1 MSSELDNDNSES
13 LHFSTPPEKIDPRDT
28 PLLEDS
34 LGGLPEEGK
43 EKSDAPKVENSA
55 RPPVAEA
62 PPAPH
67 QVYYRDVYSSSPEEE
82 VDLEAEDEDKFI
94 EISVSEPHKVG
105 EGISCYM
112 AYKVSTKTNLKIFQR
127 ESFSVTRRFS
137 DFLGLHEKLAEKHG
151 PRGRIIPPAP
161 EKSLVGTTRV
171 KINSNSFD
179 AGQTNQYRLP
189 SQPSTDEGLG
199 ERKSEKE
206 FIARRR
212 VALERFV
219 NRVAHHPVLRKDS
232 TFMEFL
238 ESSRDLPRATSTSA
252 LSSASVFRLIGKKHF
267 PDFSIISSNPESG
280 FFR

>member
-112 AYKVSTKTNLKIFQR
+112 AYKVSTKTNLKIFRR

-137 DFLGLHEKLAEKHG
+137 DFLGKYK
-151 PRGRIIPPAP
+151 
-161 EKSLVGTTRV
+161 VG
-171 KINSNSFD
+171 
-179 AGQTNQYRLP
+179 
-189 SQPSTDEGLG
+189 
-199 ERKSEKE
+199 
-206 FIARRR
+206 
-212 VALERFV
+212 
-219 NRVAHHPVLRKDS
+219 
-232 TFMEFL
+232 
-238 ESSRDLPRATSTSA
+238 
-252 LSSASVFRLIGKKHF
+252 
-267 PDFSIISSNPESG
+267 
-280 FFR
+280 

>member
-1 MSSELDNDNSES
+1 MSSELDNENS
-13 LHFSTPPEKIDPRDT
+13 LNFSTPPEKIDPRDT
-28 PLLEDS
+28 PLLEDA
-34 LGGLPEEGK
+34 LGEEK
-43 EKSDAPKVENSA
+43 ADPPKAAITDELVSSSSSTG
-55 RPPVAEA
+55 
-62 PPAPH
+62 H
-67 QVYYRDVYSSSPEEE
+67 FYRDVYSSSPEEAE
-82 VDLEAEDEDKFI
+82 IDLEAEDEDKFI

-112 AYKVSTKTNLKIFQR
+112 AYKVSTKTNLKIFR
-127 ESFSVTRRFS
+127 RDSFSVTRRFS
-137 DFLGLHEKLAEKHG
+137 DFLGLHEKLVEKHG

-161 EKSLVGTTRV
+161 EKSIMGTTRV

-179 AGQTNQYRLP
+179 GNSTSQYRAV
-189 SQPSTDEGLG
+189 SQNEDSAIMG
-199 ERKSEKE
+199 ERTSEKE

-252 LSSASVFRLIGKKHF
+252 LSSASVFRLIGKYF
-267 PDFSIISSNPESG
+267 IAPPSIG
-280 FFR
+280 L